1 MSNSKNADAD
11 LNVGPYQTWS
21 GRLAAGER
29 LAPADVE
36 ELASTPDILAVG
48 MLADEVRR
56 RVYGARVTF
65 ARVACCPFDKPLAEA
80 VPLTARE
87 VRLTGTPESL
97 DIAVSAVRSAKAVA
111 GARLLSG
118 FSLVDVLE
126 FADGE
131 PLKQV
136 LKRLYEQGLEM
147 IAEVP
152 IDKLSSPDKALEA
165 LASAG
170 YERVRLTMARPA
182 SAERMTAL
190 LRAVD
195 LSERFPH
202 VQTIN
207 PLPLSLAPFRP
218 TTGYEDVKVV
228 ALARLAAPE
237 RVRIQVDW
245 QRYGPKLAQVAL
257 TFGADD
263 VDNVSP
269 SDDAPDGRRRAVLE
283 ELRRNIEAAG
293 FTAIERDGRFVSS

>member
-1 MSNSKNADAD
+1 MSNLYEA
-11 LNVGPYQTWS
+11 WS
-21 GRLAAGER
+21 SRLASGER

-36 ELASTPDILAVG
+36 ELASTHDILAVG

-56 RVYGARVTF
+56 RTRGARVTF
-65 ARVACCPFDKPLAEA
+65 ARVACCLLDKPLGEA

-87 VRLTGTPESL
+87 VRLTGTPQSL
-97 DIAVSAVRSAKAVA
+97 DVA

-118 FSLVDVLE
+118 FSLVDLQGL
-126 FADGE
+126 ANGE

-136 LKRLYEQGLEM
+136 LRRLHEQGLEM
-147 IAEVP
+147 VAEVP
-152 IDKLSSPDKALEA
+152 IDKLPSPDAAVEA
-165 LASAG
+165 LVSAG
-170 YERVRLTMARPA
+170 YERVRLTMARPGA
-182 SAERMTAL
+182 PERMGML
-190 LRAVD
+190 LRAVE
-195 LSERFPH
+195 LTARFPQ

-207 PLPLSLAPFRP
+207 PLPLSLATFRP

-237 RVRIQVDW
+237 HVRIQVDW

-263 VDNVSP
+263 LDNVSP
-269 SDDAPDGRRRAVLE
+269 SDDAPEGRRRAPLE

-293 FTAIERDGRFVSS
+293 FTPVERDGRFMTS

>member
-1 MSNSKNADAD
+1 MSNAKGAGGGVNA
-11 LNVGPYQTWS
+11 GPYQTWS

-29 LAPADVE
+29 LTAADVE

-56 RVYGARVTF
+56 RTHGARVTF

-87 VRLTGTPESL
+87 VRLTGAPESL
-97 DIAVSAVRSAKAVA
+97 DVALTAVRSAKSVA

-118 FSLVDVLE
+118 FSVVDVQA
-126 FADGE
+126 FANGD

-136 LKRLYEQGLEM
+136 LRRLHEHGLEM
-147 IAEVP
+147 VAEVP
-152 IDKLSSPDKALEA
+152 IDRLPSPEEA
-165 LASAG
+165 LDALTAAG
-170 YERVRLTMARPA
+170 FERVRLTMARPLA
-182 SAERMTAL
+182 GERVTML
-190 LRAVD
+190 LRAVA
-195 LSERFPH
+195 LSEQFRQ

-207 PLPLSLAPFRP
+207 PLPLSLPAFRP

-263 VDNVSP
+263 IDNVSA
-269 SDDAPDGRRRAVLE
+269 SDDAPEGRRRAPLE

-293 FTAIERDGRFVSS
+293 FTPVERDGRFMTS

>member
-1 MSNSKNADAD
+1 MSNAKDVE
-11 LNVGPYQTWS
+11 VGPYHAWS
-21 GRLAAGER
+21 SRLAAGER
-29 LAPADVE
+29 LTRADVE
-36 ELASTPDILAVG
+36 ELASTHDILAVG

-56 RVYGARVTF
+56 RTHGARVTF
-65 ARVACCPFDKPLAEA
+65 ARVACCLLDKPLAEA

-87 VRLTGTPESL
+87 VRLTGTPESI
-97 DIAVSAVRSAKAVA
+97 DVAMTAVRSAKAVA

-118 FSLVDVLE
+118 FSLVDLQGL
-126 FADGE
+126 ANGE

-136 LKRLYEQGLEM
+136 LRRLHEQGLEM

-152 IDKLSSPDKALEA
+152 VDKLPSPDAALEA

-170 YERVRLTMARPA
+170 YERVRLTMARPGA
-182 SAERMTAL
+182 PERVAML
-190 LRAVD
+190 LRAVE
-195 LSERFPH
+195 LSERFSQ

-207 PLPLSLAPFRP
+207 PLPLSLATFRP

-237 RVRIQVDW
+237 HVRIQVDW

-263 VDNVSP
+263 LDNVSP
-269 SDDAPDGRRRAVLE
+269 SDDAPEGRRRAPLE

-293 FTAIERDGRFVSS
+293 FTPVERDGRFVTT

>member
-1 MSNSKNADAD
+1 MGNSNNVGAE
-11 LNVGPYQTWS
+11 VGPYQAWS
-21 GRLAAGER
+21 SRLAAGER
-29 LAPADVE
+29 LTPADVE
-36 ELASTPDILAVG
+36 VLGSTHDILALG

-56 RVYGARVTF
+56 RTYGARVTF

-87 VRLTGTPESL
+87 VRLTGAPQSL
-97 DIAVSAVRSAKAVA
+97 DVAVTAVRSAKAVA
-111 GARLLSG
+111 GVRLLSG
-118 FSLVDVLE
+118 FSIADLQV

-136 LKRLYEQGLEM
+136 LRRLREQGLEM

-152 IDKLSSPDKALEA
+152 IDKLQSPDAVLEA
-165 LASAG
+165 LAAAG
-170 YERVRLTMARPA
+170 YERMRLTMARPA
-182 SAERMTAL
+182 PAERVATL
-190 LRAVD
+190 LRAVE
-195 LSERFPH
+195 LSERFPQ
-202 VQTIN
+202 VIAID
-207 PLPLSLAPFRP
+207 PLPLSLPAFRP

-263 VDNVSP
+263 LDNVSP
-269 SDDAPDGRRRAVLE
+269 SDDAPEGRRRAPLE
-283 ELRRNIEAAG
+283 ELRRNVEAAG
-293 FTAIERDGRFVSS
+293 FTPVERDGRFVSS

>member
-1 MSNSKNADAD
+1 MTNSNDAGAD
-11 LNVGPYQTWS
+11 LKVGPYQAWS
-21 GRLAAGER
+21 SRLAAGEH
-29 LAPADVE
+29 LTPADVA
-36 ELASTPDILAVG
+36 ELASTHDILSVG
-48 MLADEVRR
+48 MLADEIRR
-56 RVYGARVTF
+56 RTHGARVTF

-87 VRLTGTPESL
+87 VRLTGAPESL
-97 DIAVSAVRSAKAVA
+97 DVAVTAVRSAKAVA

-118 FSLVDVLE
+118 FSLVDLQA
-126 FADGE
+126 FANGE

-136 LKRLYEQGLEM
+136 LRRLHEHGLEM

-152 IDKLSSPDKALEA
+152 IDKLPSPDAALEA

-182 SAERMTAL
+182 AGERVTTL
-190 LRAVD
+190 LRAVE
-195 LSERFPH
+195 LSERFPQ
-202 VQTIN
+202 VQMIS
-207 PLPLSLAPFRP
+207 PLPLSLATFRP
-218 TTGYEDVKVV
+218 TTGYDDVKVV

-269 SDDAPDGRRRAVLE
+269 SDDAPEGRRRAPLE
-283 ELRRNIEAAG
+283 EVRRNIEAAG
-293 FTAIERDGRFVSS
+293 FTPVERDGRFITS

>member
-1 MSNSKNADAD
+1 MSNSN
-11 LNVGPYQTWS
+11 NVGADVKAGPYEAWS
-21 GRLAAGER
+21 TRLAAGER
-29 LAPADVE
+29 LTAADVA
-36 ELASTPDILAVG
+36 ELASADDILAVG

-56 RVYGARVTF
+56 RTHGGRVTF
-65 ARVACCPFDKPLAEA
+65 ARVACCPFDKPLGEA

-97 DIAVSAVRSAKAVA
+97 DVAISAVRSAKAVA

-118 FSLVDVLE
+118 FSLVDVLSL
-126 FADGE
+126 ANGE

-136 LKRLYEQGLEM
+136 LRRLHEHGLEM

-152 IDKLSSPDKALEA
+152 IDKLPSPDAALEA
-165 LASAG
+165 LAAAG
-170 YERVRLTMARPA
+170 YERVRLTVARPG
-182 SAERMTAL
+182 SGERVTTL
-190 LRAVD
+190 LRAVE
-195 LSERFPH
+195 LSERFQEVH
-202 VQTIN
+202 TIN
-207 PLPLSLAPFRP
+207 PLPLSIATFRP

-263 VDNVSP
+263 LDNVPP
-269 SDDAPDGRRRAVLE
+269 SDDAPEGRRRAPLE

-293 FTAIERDGRFVSS
+293 FTPVERDGRFVSS